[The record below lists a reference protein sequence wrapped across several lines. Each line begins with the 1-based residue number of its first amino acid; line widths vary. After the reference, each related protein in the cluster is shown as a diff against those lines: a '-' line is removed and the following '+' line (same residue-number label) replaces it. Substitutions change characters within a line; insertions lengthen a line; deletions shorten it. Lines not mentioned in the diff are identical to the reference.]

1 MDCSEPSST
10 MYSTSTIP
18 AKSSG
23 NVQLKKKA
31 DMRWDLNFEVTPN
44 VQKMEHTSAG
54 SVYHLSSSARAVGRP
69 CPLLKGILF
78 IIILQGMVILPQKL
92 VEHNRNDNVMRLVGS
107 YWIEHLIYDR
117 LVHLNLP
124 PILSHYYS
132 EGLMKEHY
140 DRAELEV
147 KLYGDAIAKAG
158 LALSAIQSGKLG
170 QGSSLELGL
179 ISYIHHCRQ
188 CL

>member
-1 MDCSEPSST
+1 MSEKNY
-10 MYSTSTIP
+10 YSTPTIP

-31 DMRWDLNFEVTPN
+31 DMRWDLDLEVTPN

-54 SVYHLSSSARAVGRP
+54 SVFHLSSGARAVGHP

-92 VEHNRNDNVMRLVGS
+92 VEHNRNDDVMRLVGS
-107 YWIEHLIYDR
+107 
-117 LVHLNLP
+117 
-124 PILSHYYS
+124 LSHYYS
-132 EGLMKEHY
+132 ERLMKERY